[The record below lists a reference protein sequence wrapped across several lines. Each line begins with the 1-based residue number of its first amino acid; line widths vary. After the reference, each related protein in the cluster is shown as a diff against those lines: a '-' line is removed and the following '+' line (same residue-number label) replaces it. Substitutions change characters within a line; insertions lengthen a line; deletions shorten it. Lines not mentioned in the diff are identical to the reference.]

1 MALLEKLKSKC
12 KNCTEASIKV
22 YYRNIKRL
30 YKLENDKDTVPLN
43 ISWLN
48 KKSLKDKYKE
58 LPLKVR
64 RHLSVAAIKF
74 LHILDKNREKSEWY
88 KFMMEDNQK
97 YQAQRNKGKKTST
110 EIENWPKHGFKT
122 IRKMATEFW
131 KRNKAEIMED
141 KKSLRKLYSYQ
152 TYIVLRMFSEIP
164 MRNTYADLFISK
176 KDNNNY
182 IEVPK
187 KGSVKL
193 IIRSYKNSKQLGDK
207 TIECSRGLT
216 TQIKKFLNYRKDVV
230 DNNYFLNTLK
240 GEKMSRA
247 AMGKMLRR
255 TTLKLTRK
263 NIGSRLIRV
272 LAATD
277 MKDEIEKVSKLSNSL
292 LHTNK
297 QTKQYV
303 RKD

>member
-152 TYIVLRMFSEIP
+152 NIYSSFLMKLNFQMRYLKKKLFQKWTICVTQMVHFMTYP
-164 MRNTYADLFISK
+164 
-176 KDNNNY
+176 
-182 IEVPK
+182 
-187 KGSVKL
+187 
-193 IIRSYKNSKQLGDK
+193 
-207 TIECSRGLT
+207 
-216 TQIKKFLNYRKDVV
+216 
-230 DNNYFLNTLK
+230 
-240 GEKMSRA
+240 
-247 AMGKMLRR
+247 
-255 TTLKLTRK
+255 
-263 NIGSRLIRV
+263 
-272 LAATD
+272 
-277 MKDEIEKVSKLSNSL
+277 
-292 LHTNK
+292 
-297 QTKQYV
+297 
-303 RKD
+303 

>member
-1 MALLEKLKSKC
+1 MTLLEKLKSKC
-12 KNCTEASIKV
+12 KNCSTASIKV

-30 YKLENDKDTVPLN
+30 YKLENEKDEVPLT

-48 KKSLKDKYKE
+48 KSSLKAKYKK

-74 LHILDKNREKSEWY
+74 LTILDKPRDKSDWY
-88 KFMMEDNQK
+88 EFMMDDNKEYQK
-97 YQAQRNKGKKTST
+97 QRNRNLKSTDEKK
-110 EIENWPKHGFKT
+110 NWPKHGFKT

-131 KRNKAEIMED
+131 KRNKGEILEEP
-141 KKSLRKLYSYQ
+141 KTLRKLYSYQ
-152 TYIVLRMFSEIP
+152 TFIILRMFSEIP
-164 MRNTYADLFISK
+164 MRNTYADLYISK

-193 IIRSYKNSKQLGDK
+193 IIRSYKNSKDLGDR
-207 TIECSRGLT
+207 TIVCSRGLT
-216 TQIKKFLNYRKDVV
+216 TQIKKFLNYRKDIV
-230 DNNYFLNTLK
+230 DNNNFLNNLK
-240 GEKMSRA
+240 GDKMTRA

-255 TTLKLTRK
+255 NTKKLTRK

-277 MKDEIEKVSKLSNSL
+277 MKAEIEKVSELTKTL
-292 LHTNK
+292 LHSNK